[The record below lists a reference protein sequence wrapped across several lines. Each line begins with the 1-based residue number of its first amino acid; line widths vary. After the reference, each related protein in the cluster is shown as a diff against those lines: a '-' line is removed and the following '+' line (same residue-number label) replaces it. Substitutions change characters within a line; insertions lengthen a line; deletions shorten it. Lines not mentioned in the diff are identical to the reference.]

1 MQRLWKRIVSFT
13 GIAVYAGLLA
23 FYSPASQAQAGQ
35 AQSVDSLL
43 DRSYHA
49 MYNLQ
54 FDLALNTLQDAKA
67 LDKDDPLPWMAES
80 CALLFREF
88 NRLNILSSEL
98 FTSDDRWSSRAAHA
112 WEPAS
117 RQQFDVA
124 LSTTERIAQQRLSRD
139 KNDTRA
145 LFALTIING
154 LRADD
159 AGLIAKKNLTALS
172 YTKSANNYAER
183 LLARAPD
190 YYDAYVAT
198 GMGKYIIGGKAAPVR
213 WILRLG
219 GLKGDQDEG
228 VKELTL
234 VAEHGHYLA
243 PFATILLTFNDIRHK
258 NIADARK
265 KLAWLR
271 EQFPENP
278 HFIEEMAKLSGPATS
293 TVQ

>member
-1 MQRLWKRIVSFT
+1 MQRMWKRIVSLT
-13 GIAVYAGLLA
+13 GIAVYAALLV
-23 FYSPASQAQAGQ
+23 FCCSASQAQASQ
-35 AQSVDSLL
+35 AQSVDRLL

-54 FDLALNTLQDAKA
+54 FDLALNTLQDAKT
-67 LDKDDPLPWMAES
+67 LDRDDPLPWMAES

-88 NRLNILSSEL
+88 NRLNILTSEL
-98 FTSDDRWSSRAAHA
+98 FTSDDRWSARAAHV

-117 RQQFDVA
+117 RQQFDAA

-139 KNDTRA
+139 KNDARA

-183 LLARAPD
+183 LLARVPD

-213 WILRLG
+213 WFLRLG

-243 PFATILLTFNDIRHK
+243 PFAKILLTFDDIRHK
-258 NIADARK
+258 NIGAARA

-278 HFIEEMAKLSGPATS
+278 HFLEEMAKLNRPVPPPG
-293 TVQ
+293 Q